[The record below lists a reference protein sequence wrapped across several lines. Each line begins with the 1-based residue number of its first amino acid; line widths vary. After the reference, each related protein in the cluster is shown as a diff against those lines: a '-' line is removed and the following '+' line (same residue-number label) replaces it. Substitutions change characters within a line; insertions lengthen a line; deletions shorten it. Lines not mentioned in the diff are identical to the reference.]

1 MVMMVGNVLLKNQTV
16 SNKIQE
22 DSTLLLLQC
31 LVTYK
36 RKIFKKPQMLNIV
49 QHNRNN
55 VELISKKRLY
65 NERLDEH

>member
-55 VELISKKRLY
+55 VELVSRKRVY

>member
-16 SNKIQE
+16 TNKIQE

-55 VELISKKRLY
+55 VELVSRKRVY

>member
-16 SNKIQE
+16 TNKIQE